1 VLFILLML
9 YTAAT
14 YSVLIFAPGP
24 ISTYIGLMLTTVGIF
39 ILKRS
44 FRNYNFKKFIGLK
57 EEESSMLKTTGIQAK
72 IRHPLYSGTLLIFI
86 GYFIF
91 NPQLTNLIMLLS
103 LFIYLPVGIRLEEK
117 KLIDTFGEDYLRRII

>member
-1 VLFILLML
+1 
-9 YTAAT
+9 
-14 YSVLIFAPGP
+14 
-24 ISTYIGLMLTTVGIF
+24 
-39 ILKRS
+39 
-44 FRNYNFKKFIGLK
+44 
-57 EEESSMLKTTGIQAK
+57 MLKTTGIQAK

-117 KLIDTFGEDYLRRII
+117 KLIDTFGEDYLRYKEKTPSLIPKLKFRST